1 MAHMG
6 TKIRERATGQIWT
19 VVGDT
24 EGNSILQQNEQAP
37 AERPKSYRIRSEQTG
52 EERLVSSDLHARFE
66 SL

>member
-6 TKIRERATGQIWT
+6 TKIRERATGLIWT

-24 EGNSILQQNEQAP
+24 EGNSILERNDQAP
-37 AERPKSYRIRSEQTG
+37 AERPKSYRIRSEQG

-66 SL
+66 SM